1 MSKHFGSKPER
12 IMNCE
17 KRQSKQTL
25 SISTKSW
32 TRYRMTEQRWRNFST
47 SVIEFVVIL
56 LLALALVWASGSHAI
71 EVARSLKW

>member
-1 MSKHFGSKPER
+1 
-12 IMNCE
+12 
-17 KRQSKQTL
+17 
-25 SISTKSW
+25 
-32 TRYRMTEQRWRNFST
+32 MTEQRWRNFST